1 MQALHIN
8 QTPSQDTVPGVHLSL
23 GGVGD
28 NLLAVL
34 VVADARRGSTVAA
47 ANARADTDNLAVNGA
62 RDAVLQLQVHLGDG
76 VLRKDGGIR
85 DVTNGSRLDHVAD
98 GEALDGLVL
107 GGASRAVG
115 ASDGLDVA
123 AALLVAAAGELL
135 AGCSRLVVQRLPR
148 GSVVSTRPARC
159 LWKLNPTHRRL

>member
-47 ANARADTDNLAVNGA
+47 ANTRADTDNLAVNGA
-62 RDAVLQLQVHLGDG
+62 RDAVLQLQVHLGDSVLGEDRG
-76 VLRKDGGIR
+76 VR
-85 DVTNGSRLDHVAD
+85 DITDSSRLDHVAD
-98 GEALDGLVL
+98 GETLDGLVL
-107 GGASRAVG
+107 GRASRAVA

-123 AALLVAAAGELL
+123 AALLVATARRLL
-135 AGCSRLVVQRLPR
+135 AMLLRIYE
-148 GSVVSTRPARC
+148 SVRC
-159 LWKLNPTHRRL
+159 L